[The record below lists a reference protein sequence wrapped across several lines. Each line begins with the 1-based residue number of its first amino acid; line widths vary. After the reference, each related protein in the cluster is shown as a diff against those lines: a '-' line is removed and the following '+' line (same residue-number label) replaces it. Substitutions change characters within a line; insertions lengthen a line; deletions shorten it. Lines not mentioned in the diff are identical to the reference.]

1 MRESEKIWV
10 DMSPDEGA
18 DIEARAALHGCL
30 TFIIVGA
37 MLLVLMIFGSCT
49 TTKYVTVPEV
59 HEMWHHQTDTI
70 HQTDSIIDRQTTV
83 IREVDSAAMAEYG
96 IQLKDM
102 QRAWLVERNSLRSE
116 LKALRE
122 TKADTVVVHDSIP
135 KPVPVEV
142 EVPAELTWWQ
152 QARLHLANVLLWT
165 LGVVALFYI
174 IRRKV
179 MK

>member
-1 MRESEKIWV
+1 MKESEKMWV
-10 DMSPDEGA
+10 DMSPDERE
-18 DIEARAALHGCL
+18 DIEARALLHGCL

-70 HQTDSIIDRQTTV
+70 HQTDSIIDRQTMV

-96 IQLKDM
+96 VRISAM
-102 QRAWLVERNSLRSE
+102 QRAWLVESNRLRTE

-122 TKADTVVVHDSIP
+122 TKADTVRVHDSIP
-135 KPVPVEV
+135 VPVPVEV
-142 EVPAELTWWQ
+142 EVPADLTWWQ
-152 QARLHLANVLLWT
+152 QARLHLANILLCT
-165 LGVVALFYI
+165 LGIVALFYV